1 MSASTSSA
9 SPAPTE
15 LPLEGVRLIAV
26 EQFGA
31 GPWATMQLADLG
43 ADVVKVEN
51 PASGGDVARSVPP
64 YRAGDTSLYFEAFN
78 RGKRSVA
85 LDLGTDEGRAGLE
98 RLVRDADALF
108 CNLRGDLPAKLGLTY
123 DALGAVNERIVCCSL
138 SGFGMT
144 GPRAAQPAYDYVIQA
159 MAGWMS
165 LTGEP
170 DGPPAKSGL
179 SLVDFA
185 GGYVAALALLAG
197 LWRAQ
202 RTGRGCDCDISL
214 FETALALLNYVG
226 TWTATAGYQARR
238 LPHSAHPVIVPFQ
251 AMPTADGWLT
261 VACAKQRFWERLCV
275 AIERPDLA
283 ADPDF
288 ADFAA
293 RDRNRDRLV
302 PELEAAFRTRPTAD
316 WIARLEAEGVP
327 CGAVNDL
334 EAAFE
339 DPQALAREAV
349 VELHH
354 AELGGVRHIASPL
367 RLSGPR
373 RAPTRAPRLGEHT
386 HELLDDDQE
395 AE

>member
-1 MSASTSSA
+1 MDAA
-9 SPAPTE
+9 DD
-15 LPLEGVRLIAV
+15 LPLADVRIVAV

-43 ADVVKVEN
+43 ADVIKVEN
-51 PASGGDVARSVPP
+51 PAGGGDVGRSVPP
-64 YRAGDTSLYFEAFN
+64 GRSGDTSLYFEAFN

-85 LDLGTDEGRAGLE
+85 LDLGSEAGRRGLHH
-98 RLVRDADALF
+98 LLRDADALF
-108 CNLRGDLPAKLGLTY
+108 CNLRGDQPERLGLDY
-123 DALGAVNERIVCCSL
+123 AALEAVNPRLVCCSL
-138 SGFGMT
+138 SGFGTT

-185 GGYVAALALLAG
+185 AGYVAALALMAG

-202 RTGRGCDCDISL
+202 RTGRGCDCDIAL
-214 FETALALLNYVG
+214 FDTALSLLNYVG
-226 TWTATAGYQARR
+226 TWTATAGYAAQR

-261 VACAKQRFWERLCV
+261 VACAKQRFWERLCA

-283 ADPDF
+283 ADPDL
-288 ADFAA
+288 ADFAG
-293 RDRNRDRLV
+293 RDRHRDRLV
-302 PELEAAFRTRPTAD
+302 PALEAVFRTRTTDD
-316 WIARLEAEGVP
+316 WIARLEAAGVP
-327 CGAVNDL
+327 CGAVNDVEQAL
-334 EAAFE
+334 A
-339 DPQALAREAV
+339 DPQAVAREAV
-349 VELHH
+349 VDVPHPRF
-354 AELGGVRHIASPL
+354 GTVRHLASPL

-373 RAPTRAPRLGEHT
+373 RAPEPAPGVGEHT
-386 HELLDDDQE
+386 DALLPGADPE
-395 AE
+395 AEEGTP

>member
-1 MSASTSSA
+1 VGHD
-9 SPAPTE
+9 E
-15 LPLEGVRLIAV
+15 EEQPLAGVRVIAV

-43 ADVVKVEN
+43 ADVIKVEN
-51 PASGGDVARSVPP
+51 PEHGGDVARSVPP

-78 RGKRSVA
+78 RGKRSVT
-85 LDLGTDEGRAGLE
+85 LDLGTPEGRDGLT
-98 RLVRDADALF
+98 RLVGDADALF
-108 CNLRGDLPAKLGLTY
+108 CNLRGDLPARLGLTY
-123 DALGAVNERIVCCSL
+123 EALSDVNPKIVCCSL

-185 GGYVAALALLAG
+185 AGYVAALALIAG

-214 FETALALLNYVG
+214 FDSALSLLNYVG
-226 TWTATAGYQARR
+226 TWTATAGYESRR

-275 AIERPDLA
+275 AIERSDLA
-283 ADPDF
+283 ADPAF

-302 PELEAAFRTRPTAD
+302 PELEAVFRLRTTAE
-316 WIARLEAEGVP
+316 WIARLETEGVP
-327 CGAVNDL
+327 CGAVNDV
-334 EAAFE
+334 EAALE
-339 DPQALAREAV
+339 DPQAIARRAV
-349 VELHH
+349 IELSHPD
-354 AELGGVRHIASPL
+354 LGRIRHIASPL

-373 RAPTRAPRLGEHT
+373 REPARAPRLGEHNQ
-386 HELLDDDQE
+386 ELLGDDDDGGSE
-395 AE
+395 A

>member
-1 MSASTSSA
+1 MHD
-9 SPAPTE
+9 
-15 LPLEGVRLIAV
+15 LPLAGVRVIAV

-51 PASGGDVARSVPP
+51 PSGGGDVARSVPP
-64 YRAGDTSLYFEAFN
+64 YRSGDTSLYFEAFN

-108 CNLRGDLPAKLGLTY
+108 CNLRGDQPTKLGLTY
-123 DALGAVNERIVCCSL
+123 ESLGEINPQIVCCSL
-138 SGFGMT
+138 SGFGTT
-144 GPRAAQPAYDYVIQA
+144 GPRSAQPAYDYVIQA

-185 GGYVAALALLAG
+185 AGYAAALALLAG
-197 LWRAQ
+197 LWRAH

-214 FETALALLNYVG
+214 FETALSLTNYVG
-226 TWTATAGYQARR
+226 TWTATAGYRSRR

-293 RDRNRDRLV
+293 RDRHRDRLV
-302 PELEAAFRTRPTAD
+302 PELEATFRTRPTAE

-334 EAAFE
+334 AAAFE
-339 DPQALAREAV
+339 DPQAVAREVV
-349 VELHH
+349 VEIPHD
-354 AELGGVRHIASPL
+354 ELGRVRHIASPL

-373 RAPTRAPRLGEHT
+373 REPTRAPRHGEHT
-386 HELLDDDQE
+386 RELLDDDQE
-395 AE
+395 GSAP